1 MCQKEVLGL
10 PLHQTAR
17 QQGRGAPLRRL
28 TQHWGPQPH
37 NQRMFRALFSSS
49 SPLAAFLVD
58 TCEATANFA
67 NDFIDLP
74 ILESYYRMWLGF
86 KWRRAQFV
94 QKEEATAAAAQNA
107 AVLAGADVTS
117 AAQAA
122 AVARDRFL
130 VTEVLGLPDPLA
142 VAANVM
148 YRRLCVLLGL
158 SQEQLAA
165 QTIAAKE
172 LDGWGL
178 KLQEEDVHALHGLI
192 VNQGDLD
199 DDPEDAHPLLWLGL
213 MAGNVALHTVCIWAL
228 VLPLLAAVVVVQ
240 EQMQSTTG

>member
-1 MCQKEVLGL
+1 MGGGARAVSQTNSGSPGPRPPTSSAASPGLKEAQDVSKGASGAAPAAGQGGPAEPPDAALGASTGCSTLATDTPGLDLVLG
-10 PLHQTAR
+10 
-17 QQGRGAPLRRL
+17 GA
-28 TQHWGPQPH
+28 GPEH

-142 VAANVM
+142 VAQV
-148 YRRLCVLLGL
+148 
-158 SQEQLAA
+158 
-165 QTIAAKE
+165 
-172 LDGWGL
+172 
-178 KLQEEDVHALHGLI
+178 
-192 VNQGDLD
+192 
-199 DDPEDAHPLLWLGL
+199 
-213 MAGNVALHTVCIWAL
+213 
-228 VLPLLAAVVVVQ
+228 
-240 EQMQSTTG
+240 